1 MVIIFLTFSNV
12 NIFFAKIK
20 NEKYFIISKIC
31 GKIEKKKK
39 GGVAYDKR
47 NDCR

>member
-1 MVIIFLTFSNV
+1 MSIYFY
-12 NIFFAKIK
+12 K
-20 NEKYFIISKIC
+20 NKKMKKNFIILKIC